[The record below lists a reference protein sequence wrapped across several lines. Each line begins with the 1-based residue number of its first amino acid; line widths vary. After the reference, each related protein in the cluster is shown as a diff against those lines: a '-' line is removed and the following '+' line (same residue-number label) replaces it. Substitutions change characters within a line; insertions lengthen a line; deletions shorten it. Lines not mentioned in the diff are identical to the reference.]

1 MHLFV
6 MLRLVYT
13 KLRKLKKLPNGG
25 SLVSFIITTLNLN
38 VSLRLYLKLN
48 LKLNLNLSLNLNLNL
63 KLNVSLKFNLK
74 LIFFSGCVFLHEHLR
89 FIGQYGKRKI
99 ISFIFFYHFHLL
111 AKCRCE
117 LFAIIAQLMS
127 KSNISSWW
135 VIHLARQ
142 YQSKLFKTCF

>member
-1 MHLFV
+1 MTSDVIVKPEFLMHLFV

-74 LIFFSGCVFLHEHLR
+74 LIFFWLCFPSRTFTIHRTVWKEENYFFHIFL
-89 FIGQYGKRKI
+89 
-99 ISFIFFYHFHLL
+99 LL
-111 AKCRCE
+111 P
-117 LFAIIAQLMS
+117 
-127 KSNISSWW
+127 SS
-135 VIHLARQ
+135 
-142 YQSKLFKTCF
+142 S